1 MHELTILANKYNS
14 DKGTE
19 YGSKHGFTEVYGKYF
34 DEFKYKEIKILEIGI
49 NDGSSLK
56 MWYDYFPNA
65 NIYALDID
73 DKEIFSNERIGC
85 GILDQSNESHLKE
98 FSDKIDMMFDII
110 LDDGSHHISDQ
121 QLTFGYLFPLLNS
134 KGLYI
139 IEDLH
144 TSLSDTGI
152 MLYGRP
158 LENNL
163 EKTNT
168 TLRYLR
174 NMPYNSIYL
183 NEAQNIYIQNNIK
196 EVLVYE
202 ADNINV
208 PLDYKHKSITS
219 IIIKK

>member
-168 TLRYLR
+168 TLYYLQ
-174 NMPYNSIYL
+174 NKPYNSKFLTDDQNGNI
-183 NEAQNIYIQNNIK
+183 NNNIHSVNIYDK
-196 EVLVYE
+196 E
-202 ADNINV
+202 NQFV
-208 PLDYKHKSITS
+208 PNEYKNKSITS